1 MKPSFILFLI
11 SSVSYFGSI
20 DTASSGM
27 WNKLFGYGSFD
38 ECMIGEMEGKDK
50 SLYGHVYRDCL
61 KKTSKKKSAKEK
73 ERDRIRRQEQ
83 KQHQYDNTRVTCNLR
98 NKRDISLK
106 IKRGIMGLR
115 FTITNNTSYN
125 ISEVIIAGGAKGSVH
140 SNPTMLIR
148 VSQST
153 EAMFNQIDGMLAG
166 QSGIRIKPYQS
177 LSFDKMEAPT
187 GLHWGVKTVSLVGR
201 RNEISD
207 VCY

>member
-98 NKRDISLK
+98 NKRDISLN
-106 IKRGIMGLR
+106 GGNQGLMSYFFCGGFCFLLFKKPHLR
-115 FTITNNTSYN
+115 YLHDINDVRKLFTQYRCSVAIPFSQCG
-125 ISEVIIAGGAKGSVH
+125 VGSGDTDALFPPLESCH
-140 SNPTMLIR
+140 N
-148 VSQST
+148 
-153 EAMFNQIDGMLAG
+153 
-166 QSGIRIKPYQS
+166 
-177 LSFDKMEAPT
+177 
-187 GLHWGVKTVSLVGR
+187 
-201 RNEISD
+201 
-207 VCY
+207 